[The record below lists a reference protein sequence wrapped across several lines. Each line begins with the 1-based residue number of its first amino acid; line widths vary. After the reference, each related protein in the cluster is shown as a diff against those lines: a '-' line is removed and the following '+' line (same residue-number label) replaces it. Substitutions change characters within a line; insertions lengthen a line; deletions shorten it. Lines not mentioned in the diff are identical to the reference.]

1 MPLGLPPGPVHLVM
15 GKGRLILLHSAGV
28 AAFNVSAH
36 KVMLP
41 GSYLVSHT
49 WQHLW
54 RLYGLSQQH
63 QQLQQ
68 KLEPAAQHAS
78 AAGDSAPSDAGGDSD
93 VPSGSTGD
101 STGYEGDLHSA
112 AWGSSLTAAT
122 ATPGLLVLPFGER
135 GIAVFGQGR
144 GSAVGSLGG
153 GAAAAG
159 GAISGSSGGGG
170 SGPDVNWVKMLQP
183 FVVVMMIIIG
193 VWQFV
198 RASNRSNLS
207 SVRAARYGAGM
218 GALGDMGYLS
228 RSQGLAGSY
237 MPMGGEE
244 LLGGQRRPAWAMGDD
259 DELLSSLDRELG
271 PYVGPRSRRDREP
284 GGALGALTARRRA
297 RAAMFSGRHSER
309 EQSEREHVAGAASL
323 RRRGLAAAL
332 TGQGA
337 GGRYQYERQEPQ
349 SQSHRAGRAS
359 SANRPAAD
367 SIPEEGGVEEDGYD
381 AAAVEQQSTA
391 AGAGLGDAEQH
402 ADHGALQSA
411 VQEDVDSDSHQQD
424 EPAQQALR
432 AADEQE

>member
-1 MPLGLPPGPVHLVM
+1 VPLGLPPGHVQLVM
-15 GKGRLILLHSAGV
+15 GRGRLILVHADGV
-28 AAFNVSAH
+28 AAFNLSSH

-68 KLEPAAQHAS
+68 EREPAAQHAAAGPS
-78 AAGDSAPSDAGGDSD
+78 AASDAGGEGA
-93 VPSGSTGD
+93 VPSDSTGD
-101 STGYEGDLHSA
+101 SSSNEGDLHST
-112 AWGSSLTAAT
+112 AWGSSLAAAI

-144 GSAVGSLGG
+144 GSAVGSVGS
-153 GAAAAG
+153 AAAAG
-159 GAISGSSGGGG
+159 GAISSSSG

-183 FVVVMMIIIG
+183 FVVVMMIIVG

-218 GALGDMGYLS
+218 GALGDMGYLA

-244 LLGGQRRPAWAMGDD
+244 LLGGQRRPAWAVGDD

-271 PYVGPRSRRDREP
+271 PYAGPPRIRRDREP
-284 GGALGALTARRRA
+284 GGPLGALTARRRA

-309 EQSEREHVAGAASL
+309 EQGEREHVAGAASL
-323 RRRGLAAAL
+323 RRRGLAAAHA
-332 TGQGA
+332 GQVA
-337 GGRYQYERQEPQ
+337 AGRYQYEQQEPQ
-349 SQSHRAGRAS
+349 SQSHRAGRPS

-367 SIPEEGGVEEDGYD
+367 SIPEEGGVEEDDYGT
-381 AAAVEQQSTA
+381 AAVQQPSTA
-391 AGAGLGDAEQH
+391 AGAGLEDAGQH
-402 ADHGALQSA
+402 ADHGALQGA
-411 VQEDVDSDSHQQD
+411 VQQDVDSDSHQQD
-424 EPAQQALR
+424 EPAQQACR
-432 AADEQE
+432 AADEQD